1 MAKFSVLKNAVI
13 PTKRTGAKKN
23 LLARGFIVVFRLR
36 TATEGE
42 LPHQH

>member
-23 LLARGFIVVFRLR
+23 LLVRGFSVPP
-36 TATEGE
+36 A
-42 LPHQH
+42 HSD